1 MNDHILALA
10 RQHAPCYLYE
20 YDVMQRQVETLRRT
34 FPQYDLLYSIKANPF
49 PPVVRALAGLGLGAD
64 AASAPEVLL
73 SRRCGMAREDIFFS
87 AAGKTDAAL
96 EAAWDE
102 GELIADSLGEVA
114 RIGALCEKKG
124 QRRAIGVRMNPAF
137 GMGGGPGVS
146 SKFGIDEE
154 DLPRLKALLDTLP
167 VTVEGI
173 HVHLKSQNLDADV
186 LGGCYRDSWALAK
199 RVRDALDCEMR
210 YVNFGSGVGVAYD
223 EGFERPMD
231 LAILKTYTD
240 AIAADNAATMKARL
254 MIETGRFPT
263 AQAGTYWLRVVDK
276 KTSRGKTYVIV
287 ENCMNGLQKPAI
299 AAMLRHELGGAVPAP
314 YEPLFTSDWA
324 FPIVAHGDGGV
335 TETVD
340 IVGNLCCAADVLA
353 EGFTGPRLAV
363 GDLIEVR
370 NAGAYACTLTAQR
383 FSSHQPPRELLVR
396 GDGGTEIE

>member
-10 RQHAPCYLYE
+10 RENAPCYLYE
-20 YDVMQRQVETLRRT
+20 YDVMQRQVETLRQT

-73 SRRCGMAREDIFFS
+73 SRRCGIAREDIFFS

-96 EAAWDE
+96 ELAWGE
-102 GELIADSLGEVA
+102 GEIIADSLGEVA
-114 RIGALCEKKG
+114 RIGALCQEKG

-137 GMGGGPGVS
+137 GMGGAAGGS
-146 SKFGIDEE
+146 SKFGINEE
-154 DLPRLKALLDTLP
+154 DLPQLKALLDSLP

-199 RVRDALDCEMR
+199 RVRDTLECGMR

-223 EGFERPMD
+223 EGFEQPMD
-231 LAILKTYTD
+231 LAVLKTYTD
-240 AIAADNAATMKARL
+240 AIAADNAATWRARL

-276 KTSRGKTYVIV
+276 KVSRGKTYVIV

-299 AAMLRHELGGAVPAP
+299 AAMLRHELGGGTPAP

-383 FSSHQPPRELLVR
+383 FSSHQPPRELLVY
-396 GDGGTEIE
+396 GDGRTEIE